1 MQLPARPIG
10 PKGRPVIRSGRV
22 IAETTPPT
30 TRLFHEGR
38 EETITF
44 APPERS

>member
-1 MQLPARPIG
+1 VR
-10 PKGRPVIRSGRV
+10 RWVIRGGRV
-22 IAETTPPT
+22 VAETTPPV

-44 APPERS
+44 SPPGTG